1 MKEKIMKKKTVII
14 SFVVLAA
21 ISTAIAAYRANE
33 PLPQPKPKAEAHQVA
48 PKTDT
53 GDSNENMEHFKN
65 NT

>member
-1 MKEKIMKKKTVII
+1 MKKKTVII

-21 ISTAIAAYRANE
+21 ISTAIVAYRTTE

-48 PKTDT
+48 PAPKTDT
-53 GDSNENMEHFKN
+53 GDNYEAMEHFKD